1 MKQKW
6 NVVCRRFL
14 SCYLIKWLRA
24 VLSQTSQGC
33 LPRPHCK
40 AYGCRPFDKFS
51 LDREAAEDS
60 HYEFVEEQNIRKKL
74 YAAGDENK
82 YFHEILLRY
91 VQAYGGAALRG
102 QILPY
107 VTAQFHY
114 YDYD

>member
-1 MKQKW
+1 MGKW
-6 NVVCRRFL
+6 YLRIQLDKTALWYL
-14 SCYLIKWLRA
+14 SVFVRDDG
-24 VLSQTSQGC
+24 S
-33 LPRPHCK
+33 
-40 AYGCRPFDKFS
+40 FDKFS

-82 YFHEILLRY
+82 YFHEILIRY

>member
-1 MKQKW
+1 MGKW
-6 NVVCRRFL
+6 YLRIQLDKTALWYL
-14 SCYLIKWLRA
+14 SVFVRDDG
-24 VLSQTSQGC
+24 S
-33 LPRPHCK
+33 
-40 AYGCRPFDKFS
+40 FDKFS

-82 YFHEILLRY
+82 YFHEILIRY
-91 VQAYGGAALRG
+91 VQAYGGASLRG